1 MSSQNI
7 EVKEINK
14 NIDHRTI
21 PRVFFV
27 CIRGI
32 RVLFLVCICVCVMWL
47 FSPFFRKGSF
57 PEKPK
62 AEPGNL
68 YIQNTCSSTKDED
81 LPGING

>member
-1 MSSQNI
+1 MSSENI

-47 FSPFFRKGSF
+47 FSPFLERDLSQRNQKL
-57 PEKPK
+57 
-62 AEPGNL
+62 NL
-68 YIQNTCSSTKDED
+68 ATFTYKTHA
-81 LPGING
+81 LPQRMRTSLV